1 MMSTKPKSA
10 IRDRLRKTT
19 AVSWGEIPTCHKSV
33 LNMASRP
40 KQNKLSNKFTSNPS
54 SRRTRNVDKG
64 HLHALQC
71 LERMEEFRTS
81 EILCDVVLE
90 SCDGALFKVHRLV
103 LAACSS
109 YFQAM
114 FTNEMRESKEEKV
127 KIPLESHVL
136 KLLIE
141 YAYTCKMD
149 LKSLTQ
155 VKAVLVAANMLLF
168 NGAEKICVDY
178 IGRKINTK
186 NCVEVITV
194 AEMISSQ
201 ELSRI
206 AFEFMEKNFVELSCQ
221 KGMGRSWRDMY
232 KYSIWMR
239 RL

>member
-1 MMSTKPKSA
+1 
-10 IRDRLRKTT
+10 
-19 AVSWGEIPTCHKSV
+19 
-33 LNMASRP
+33 MASRP

-54 SRRTRNVDKG
+54 SRRSRNVDKG

-114 FTNEMRESKEEKV
+114 FTNEMRESKEEKI
-127 KIPLESHVL
+127 KISLESHVL

-206 AFEFMEKNFVELSCQ
+206 AFEFMEKNFVELCCQ